1 MSEEMRFFIYLLEN
15 YANEKGIRGDIVYQT
30 WKNAGIVDYIY
41 DMYFQ
46 YHQERL
52 ENAYEDIDEKLLMA
66 S

>member
-1 MSEEMRFFIYLLEN
+1 MNEEMKFFIFLLEN
-15 YANEKGIRGDIVYQT
+15 YAHAKGIRGDIVYQA
-30 WKNAGIVDYIY
+30 WKDADIVDYIY